1 MLLDARNGPK
11 GVPVAAFVVLTLE
24 GVNGGAKLQKEHTFG
39 HNGTSGGTS
48 VGCESYAWQAGL
60 CWVMPNLQALSLRL
74 KMKGQ
79 SCAAQCKAN

>member
-39 HNGTSGGTS
+39 HRRPPSQTSSETPQILTLADGAHKET
-48 VGCESYAWQAGL
+48 
-60 CWVMPNLQALSLRL
+60 
-74 KMKGQ
+74 
-79 SCAAQCKAN
+79 AAPAFANFFQNACGV